1 MVTLCHVH
9 ADLMSL
15 RTDERLQL
23 VDITPRIEAR
33 VRSSEVTEGI
43 ALVTSMHTTL
53 ALFINECQ
61 EALLHDIR
69 TFLDELVDRDRDWR
83 HNDPRYSDCDRRN
96 ADAHLR
102 AALLGHSIALPV
114 RDGRLAL
121 GTFQSVIAAE
131 LDGPRTRSLHVQVL
145 GS

>member
-9 ADLMSL
+9 ADLLSL
-15 RTDERLQL
+15 RTDDRLQL

-33 VRSSEVTEGI
+33 VRSAEVTEGI

-102 AALLGHSIALPV
+102 AALLGHSLALPV
-114 RDGRLAL
+114 REGRLAL

>member
-69 TFLDELVDRDRDWR
+69 TFLDELVVRDRDWR
-83 HNDPRYSDCDRRN
+83 HNDPRYSDCDRQN

>member
-1 MVTLCHVH
+1 MVTTCNVH
-9 ADLMSL
+9 ADLLSL

-33 VRSSEVTEGI
+33 VRSAEVSNGL

-53 ALFINECQ
+53 ALFINERQ
-61 EALLHDIR
+61 EALLFDIR
-69 TFLDELVDRDRDWR
+69 TFLNELVDRDRDWR
-83 HNDPRYSDCDRRN
+83 HNDPRFSDCDRRN

-102 AALLGHSIALPV
+102 AALLGHSIALPIQ
-114 RDGRLAL
+114 DGRLTL
-121 GTFQSVIAAE
+121 GTFQSVIAVE
-131 LDGPRTRSLHVQVL
+131 LDGPRTRSLNIQVL

>member
-1 MVTLCHVH
+1 MVTTCNVH
-9 ADLMSL
+9 ADLLSL

-33 VRSSEVTEGI
+33 VRSAEVSNGL

-61 EALLHDIR
+61 EALLFDIR
-69 TFLDELVDRDRDWR
+69 TFLNELVDRDRDWR
-83 HNDPRYSDCDRRN
+83 HNDPRVSDCDRRN

-102 AALLGHSIALPV
+102 AALLGHSIALPIQ
-114 RDGRLAL
+114 DGRLAL
-121 GTFQSVIAAE
+121 GTFQSVIAVE
-131 LDGPRTRSLHVQVL
+131 LDGPRTRSLNLQVL

>member
-1 MVTLCHVH
+1 METLCNVH

-15 RTDERLQL
+15 HTDERLQL
-23 VDITPRIEAR
+23 VDITPRLEAR
-33 VRSSEVTEGI
+33 IRATEVTDGI
-43 ALVTSMHTTL
+43 ALVSSMHTTL

-69 TFLDELVDRDRDWR
+69 TFLTDLVDRDRDWR
-83 HNDPRYSDCDRRN
+83 HNDPRFSDCDRRN

-102 AALLGHSIALPV
+102 ASLLGHSIAIPV
-114 RDGRLAL
+114 YNGRLGL

-131 LDGPRTRSLHVQVL
+131 LDGPRTRSLHLQVL
-145 GS
+145 GR